1 MKRAL
6 VTALVIGLGSIGAL
20 SGQAKPAASVLDR
33 IVREQPNGGPYVLS
47 PPLPDWS
54 DGAALSV
61 ARAAGIVVGF
71 EASPEVKE
79 IGATP
84 REVAAQIKSRQRVSL
99 AGKSVREALDT
110 IVAID
115 PRYRWVDVHGV
126 PVVRPWAAWTD
137 PRNPLNQVVA
147 SISWANIDLATAVSN
162 VSALV
167 SRQEISGTV
176 PGSGRGP
183 VFSIQTGP
191 TAILEL
197 LNSIG
202 LAHGGGV
209 SWSMRQH
216 CSSITD
222 PPAIYLEALA
232 SDGQQVWGLGSCH
245 RPTGPTD
252 PER

>member
-1 MKRAL
+1 MKR
-6 VTALVIGLGSIGAL
+6 VIVLASLMSLGSIAAVV
-20 SGQAKPAASVLDR
+20 GQSPESVLDR
-33 IVREQPNGGPYVLS
+33 IVPEQPAGGPYALS

-79 IGATP
+79 IGAIENDIAT
-84 REVAAQIKSRQRVSL
+84 QIKSRQRVSL
-99 AGKSVREALDT
+99 AGKTVREALDT
-110 IVAID
+110 VVAID
-115 PRYRWVDVHGV
+115 PRYRWSDVHGV
-126 PVVRPWAAWTD
+126 PVVRPWASWTD
-137 PRNPLNQVVA
+137 SKHPLNQVVPA
-147 SISWANIDLATAVSN
+147 IAWREIDLATAMTR

-167 SRQEISGTV
+167 SGQQISGTV

-191 TAILEL
+191 IAVMEL

-202 LAHGGGV
+202 LAHGGGIG
-209 SWSMRQH
+209 WSMRHH
-216 CSSITD
+216 CSSIAD
-222 PPAIYLEALA
+222 PRAIYLEALA

-245 RPTGPTD
+245 RPTGPGD
-252 PER
+252 LEP